1 AKAAA
6 LIINVIQIVRDHQL
20 RILVP
25 VGFVLG
31 CYLDRKTDERLT
43 AFWNKSILFKRELR
57 CSERVTWK

>member
-1 AKAAA
+1 
-6 LIINVIQIVRDHQL
+6 IINVIEIVCDHQL

-43 AFWNKSILFKRELR
+43 TFWNKSILFKRELR
-57 CSERVTWK
+57 CSERVTWKLRL